1 MRYQKQNR
9 YVMLFILIAGMSG
22 CASTEVVDESKD
34 ALVSTRPSEVSE
46 QPRDEVKVF
55 AADNE
60 PTEDVQTAPEKEEQ
74 LYPGTGVFVN
84 EATGAVMHQA
94 QISGGK
100 VTLNFE
106 NADIAQVARV
116 VFGKVLKEN
125 YVIDPSIKGQVTIQ
139 TAKPMS
145 KESVLAA
152 LQNILKIHGA
162 KLLYQNGVYE
172 IVPEAKLIVG
182 NIGMGRYSAAQG
194 FSYQIVPLEYI
205 AAKEMS
211 KILEPVSKKESLIR
225 VDEQR
230 NLLIIAGNT
239 PELITMIELINIFD
253 VDWLSGKSVGLVEV
267 QYTDAD
273 TLLVELESI
282 LGLNNDGPLSG
293 MLQIMSIDRVNAILV
308 ITTQPAYLNRVKEWV
323 MRLDRPSGGDGK
335 KFYVYQVKNGNA
347 EELAAT
353 LNELFIAEGK
363 GKKVITSK
371 EATIAPDLT
380 PMTAV
385 TPPLNQGLSQ
395 NINKKPQELKEKEI
409 TVTANKEDEGE
420 LSRVDTRIIAA
431 HDTNSLLIFATPS
444 DYHKIEAAMAKLD
457 VAPLQVLV
465 EASIIDLRLPGEFSY
480 GVQWFFKNNSVGGK
494 YQGLGQVGEDLAFSP
509 TFSYTV
515 TDAAGMLRGML
526 RMLASDG
533 KVNVLSSPS
542 LMVRNNQTATIRV
555 GDQQPVSTALVSQQ
569 GNVVASS
576 VQFKDTG
583 VMLEVTPRIN
593 ADGMISLIVNQE
605 VTDVGEIDDATGQRS
620 FLQRSIN
627 SSVAVNSGE
636 TLVLGG
642 LIRENKAFTES
653 GVPFLKDIPL
663 IGALFG
669 QTVTS
674 TTRTELIVMLT
685 PKIVRN
691 SSEARKVTEEY
702 RRKLENLES
711 SFTKKAGRVSDSNEW
726 GFSGQLTP
734 TVNR

>member
-1 MRYQKQNR
+1 MRYQKQHR

-34 ALVSTRPSEVSE
+34 TLVSTRPSEVSE
-46 QPRDEVKVF
+46 QPRDEVKAF

-60 PTEDVQTAPEKEEQ
+60 LAEDVQTASAKEEQ

-84 EATGAVMHQA
+84 EAMGAATRQA
-94 QISGGK
+94 QVSGGK

-253 VDWLSGKSVGLVEV
+253 VDWLNGKSVGLVEV

-323 MRLDRPSGGDGK
+323 TRLDRPSGGDGK

-353 LNELFIAEGK
+353 LNELFIAEVK
-363 GKKVITSK
+363 DKKVITRK

-385 TPPLNQGLSQ
+385 TPLLNQGLSN
-395 NINKKPQELKEKEI
+395 NINKKPRELKEKEI
-409 TVTANKEDEGE
+409 TVMANKEDEGE

-444 DYHKIEAAMAKLD
+444 DYHKIEAAIAKLD

-465 EASIIDLRLPGEFSY
+465 EASIIDLRLSGEFSY

-711 SFTKKAGRVSDSNEW
+711 SFSTKTGRVSDSNEW
-726 GFSGQLTP
+726 EFSGELTP

>member
-1 MRYQKQNR
+1 MKYPKQQCWA
-9 YVMLFILIAGMSG
+9 MLLLLLAGING
-22 CASTEVVDESKD
+22 CATTEVVDESKD
-34 ALVSTRPSEVSE
+34 TLVSTRPSEMSE
-46 QPRDEVKVF
+46 QPRDVVQAF

-60 PTEDVQTAPEKEEQ
+60 PAEDVQAATVKEEQ
-74 LYPGTGVFVN
+74 LYPGSGVFVN
-84 EATGAVMHQA
+84 EATGTALPQA
-94 QISGGK
+94 NIDGDK

-106 NADIAQVARV
+106 NADITQVARV

-125 YVIDPSIKGQVTIQ
+125 YVIDPGIKGQVTIQ
-139 TAKPMS
+139 TTRPMS
-145 KESVLAA
+145 KELVLIA

-162 KLLYQNGVYE
+162 KLLYRNGVYE

-182 NIGMGRYSAAQG
+182 NIGVGKYSAAQG
-194 FSYQIVPLEYI
+194 FSYQIVPLEFI

-267 QYTDAD
+267 QYTDAS
-273 TLLVELESI
+273 TLLGELESI
-282 LGLNNDGPLSG
+282 LGLNKDGPLSG
-293 MLQIMSIDRVNAILV
+293 MLQIMSIDRVNSVLV
-308 ITTQPAYLNRVKEWV
+308 ITTQPNYLHRVKEWV
-323 MRLDRPSGGDGK
+323 KRLDRPSGGDGK

-353 LNELFIAEGK
+353 LNELFVVEDK
-363 GKKVITSK
+363 GKRVITSK
-371 EATIAPDLT
+371 EATIAPDLA

-395 NINKKPQELKEKEI
+395 NNNEKPQELKQKEI
-409 TVTANKEDEGE
+409 TVMANKEDEGE

-444 DYHKIEAAMAKLD
+444 DYHKIEAAIAKLD

-465 EASIIDLRLPGEFSY
+465 EASIIDLRLSGEFSY

-642 LIRENKAFTES
+642 LIRENKAFVKS

-663 IGALFG
+663 VGALFG

-691 SSEARKVTEEY
+691 SSEAKKVTEEY

-711 SFTKKAGRVSDSNEW
+711 SFSTKTGRVSDSNEW

-734 TVNR
+734 TSTR

>member
-1 MRYQKQNR
+1 MKYLKQQR
-9 YVMLFILIAGMSG
+9 CVMLFVLMTGMNG
-22 CASTEVVDESKD
+22 CVTTEVVDSRGKPI
-34 ALVSTRPSEVSE
+34 STVQNEVVE
-46 QPRDEVKVF
+46 QPHS
-55 AADNE
+55 A
-60 PTEDVQTAPEKEEQ
+60 VQVLAPEEDDQVQSVEAAPDKEEL

-84 EATGAVMHQA
+84 SATGGATQQA
-94 QISGGK
+94 NLDGGK

-125 YVIDPSIKGQVTIQ
+125 YVIDPGVKGQVTIQ

-145 KESVLAA
+145 RESVLTA

-162 KLLYQNGVYE
+162 KLLYNKGIYE
-172 IVPEAKLIVG
+172 IVPEAKLMVG
-182 NIGMGRYSAAQG
+182 NIGVGRFSAARG
-194 FSYQIVPLEYI
+194 FSYQIVPLEFI

-211 KILEPVSKKESLIR
+211 KILEPVSKKEGLVR

-230 NLLIIAGNT
+230 NLLILAGNT

-253 VDWLSGKSVGLVEV
+253 VDWLSGKSVGIVDV
-267 QYTDAD
+267 QYTDAE
-273 TLLVELESI
+273 TLSVELERI
-282 LGLNNDGPLSG
+282 LGINKDGPLSG
-293 MLQIMSIDRVNAILV
+293 MLQIMSIDRVNSILIV
-308 ITTQPAYLNRVKEWV
+308 STQPAYLSRVEDWV
-323 MRLDRPSGGDGK
+323 KRLDRPSGGDGK

-353 LNELFIAEGK
+353 LNELFNMADK
-363 GKKVITSK
+363 GKSVVPRK
-371 EATIAPDLT
+371 EATVAPDLA

-385 TPPLNQGLSQ
+385 TLPLNKNVSQ
-395 NINKKPQELKEKEI
+395 KTGKEPGKLKQKDRSVM
-409 TVTANKEDEGE
+409 TNKEDEGE
-420 LSRVDTRIIAA
+420 LSGINTRILAA
-431 HDTNSLLIFATPS
+431 HDTNSLLIFSSPS
-444 DYHKIEAAMAKLD
+444 DYHKIEAAIAKLD
-457 VAPLQVLV
+457 VTPLQVLV
-465 EASIIDLRLPGEFSY
+465 EASIIDLRLAGEFSY
-480 GVQWFFKNNSVGGK
+480 GVQWFFKNNNVGGK
-494 YQGLGQVGEDLAFSP
+494 YKGLGQVGEDLAFSS

-515 TDAAGMLRGML
+515 TDTAGMLRGML

-593 ADGMISLIVNQE
+593 ADGMISLTVNQE

-642 LIRENKAFTES
+642 LIRENKAYTKS

-663 IGALFG
+663 LGALFG

-691 SSEARKVTEEY
+691 ASEAKKVTDEY

-711 SFTKKAGRVSDSNEW
+711 SFPTKTGTKSGTTGG
-726 GFSGQLTP
+726 GFSGALTP
-734 TVNR
+734 TAAY

>member
-1 MRYQKQNR
+1 MRYQKQHR

-34 ALVSTRPSEVSE
+34 TLVSTRPSEVSE
-46 QPRDEVKVF
+46 QPRDEVKAF
-55 AADNE
+55 AADKE
-60 PTEDVQTAPEKEEQ
+60 PAEDVQTAPAKEEQ

-84 EATGAVMHQA
+84 EAAGAVTRQA

-145 KESVLAA
+145 KDSVLAA

-282 LGLNNDGPLSG
+282 LGLDNEGPLSG

-308 ITTQPAYLNRVKEWV
+308 ITTQPTYLNRVKEWV
-323 MRLDRPSGGDGK
+323 TRLDRPSGGDGK

-395 NINKKPQELKEKEI
+395 NINKKPQELKDKEI
-409 TVTANKEDEGE
+409 TVMANKEDEGE

-444 DYHKIEAAMAKLD
+444 DYHKIEAAIAKLD

-465 EASIIDLRLPGEFSY
+465 EASIIDLRLSGEFSY

-642 LIRENKAFTES
+642 LIRENKAFTQS

-711 SFTKKAGRVSDSNEW
+711 SFSTKAGRVSDSNEW
-726 GFSGQLTP
+726 GFSGQ
-734 TVNR
+734 

>member
-1 MRYQKQNR
+1 MRYQKQHR

-34 ALVSTRPSEVSE
+34 TLVSTRPSEVSE
-46 QPRDEVKVF
+46 QPRDEVKAF

-60 PTEDVQTAPEKEEQ
+60 LAEDVQTASAKEEQ

-84 EATGAVMHQA
+84 EAMGAATRQA
-94 QISGGK
+94 QFNGGK

-253 VDWLSGKSVGLVEV
+253 VDWLNGKSVGLVEV

-323 MRLDRPSGGDGK
+323 TRLDRPSGGDGK

-353 LNELFIAEGK
+353 LNELFIAEVK
-363 GKKVITSK
+363 DKKVITRK

-385 TPPLNQGLSQ
+385 TPLLNQGLSN
-395 NINKKPQELKEKEI
+395 NINKKPRELKEKEI
-409 TVTANKEDEGE
+409 TVMANKEDEGE

-444 DYHKIEAAMAKLD
+444 DYHKIEAAIAKLD

-465 EASIIDLRLPGEFSY
+465 EASIIDLRLSGEFSY

-711 SFTKKAGRVSDSNEW
+711 SFSTKTGRVSDSNEW
-726 GFSGQLTP
+726 EFSGELTP